1 MIAHAERFAARSLK
15 MDNRYVR
22 GRAFNLALRASVHAQ
37 QGEPD
42 RACAVGGEALTLTTQ
57 LRSARA
63 VRYVR
68 DLQHQ
73 LAPHRSRPSVRQFSA
88 RVDAALGRRR

>member
-1 MIAHAERFAARSLK
+1 

-22 GRAFNLALRASVHAQ
+22 GRAFNLALLAGAHVQ

-42 RACAVGGEALTLTTQ
+42 RAAAVGGEALALTAQ
-57 LRSARA
+57 LTSARA

-73 LAPHRSRPSVRQFSA
+73 LAPHRSRPAVRQFVA
-88 RVDAALGRRR
+88 RVDATLGRRR

>member
-1 MIAHAERFAARSLK
+1 SLR

-22 GRAFNLALRASVHAQ
+22 GRAFNLALLASVYAQ

-42 RACAVGGEALTLTTQ
+42 RACAVGAEALTLTNQ

-68 DLQHQ
+68 DLQAQ
-73 LAPHRSRPSVRQFSA
+73 LAPHRRLPAVRHFTG
-88 RVDAALGRRR
+88 RVDATLGPRR